1 MPKNKKQK
9 TFILYLPIILIV
21 LTATLLI
28 VNAAYSADEKKPAP
42 AAEVIQQ
49 NKAPAKSSSWAKYV
63 AAAAAVAFGCI
74 SAGIAVGQVGS
85 AAMGAISEK
94 PELFGR
100 ALTFV
105 GLSEGIAIWGLIVAI
120 LILYA

>member
-1 MPKNKKQK
+1 MSKNKK
-9 TFILYLPIILIV
+9 FFLYLPIILIF
-21 LTATLLI
+21 LLSMFLI
-28 VNAAYSADEKKPAP
+28 VNAVHAENETNASGKSAVHKQETK
-42 AAEVIQQ
+42 
-49 NKAPAKSSSWAKYV
+49 KSSSWAKYL

-74 SAGIAVGQVGS
+74 SAGIAVSQVGS

-105 GLSEGIAIWGLIVAI
+105 GLSEGIAIWGLIIAI